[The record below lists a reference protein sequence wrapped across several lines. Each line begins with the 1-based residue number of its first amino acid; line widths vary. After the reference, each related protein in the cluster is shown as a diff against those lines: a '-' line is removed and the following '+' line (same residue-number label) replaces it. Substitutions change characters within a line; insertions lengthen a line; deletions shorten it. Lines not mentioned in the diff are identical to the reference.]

1 MPWHRPPNNIV
12 AHPIIDSEPLSRDV
26 YMENDV
32 FDPNGVE
39 LQRNEGN
46 DPTKEVTSKRIRT
59 KGKPFV
65 MKRLFYDLFN

>member
-1 MPWHRPPNNIV
+1 MPWHRPPNNIE
-12 AHPIIDSEPLSRDV
+12 AHPIIASEPLSRDE
-26 YMENDV
+26 YMDNDD
-32 FDPNGVE
+32 FDPNGIE
-39 LQRNEGN
+39 LRKTQGN